1 MSNPRTSNAK
11 PLISFVVPVFNAEP
25 YLDQALHSLREQ
37 TYSNLEILCLNDGST
52 DASLAILEQH
62 ASKDERV
69 LVIDKSNEGYGVTC
83 NRGISEAHGEWIGI
97 LEPDDWLLPDATE
110 AMMGAA
116 QEAAQ
121 ASSDASAGP
130 TAVPDIVKTPYW
142 RVLFADTPEQAFV
155 HCYYR
160 GIPAPVGA
168 KRLSNGWLA
177 QGEPAVASCAALME
191 YHPSIWSALYRADF
205 LREHGIR
212 FLPIPGA
219 GWADNPFLVETMA
232 AARSIA
238 YLDEPFYCYRE
249 ETPAHFEATIRNQ
262 PTLVF
267 DRWNEGADVLERYPN
282 LDTRVVQ
289 AHYHRGFNNRDKA
302 ATILGEEAPVMIE
315 ETAQMFARMQPEL
328 VLGDPALSPA
338 QKALFAITRGIDYQP
353 SPAETLAFKARALR
367 QQLHNVRTVGLQG
380 ARAIAR
386 LH

>member
-1 MSNPRTSNAK
+1 MSNPRTSSAK
-11 PLISFVVPVFNAEP
+11 PLISFVVPVFNAAP
-25 YLDQALHSLREQ
+25 YLSQALRSLREQ

-52 DASLAILEQH
+52 DTSLAILEQH
-62 ASKDERV
+62 ASEDDRV
-69 LVIDKSNEGYGVTC
+69 LVVDKPNEGYGATC
-83 NRGISEAHGEWIGI
+83 NRGINEAHGEWIGI
-97 LEPDDWLLPDATE
+97 LEPDDWLLPDAVE
-110 AMMGAA
+110 AMMDTA
-116 QEAAQ
+116 QEAARIG
-121 ASSDASAGP
+121 SDADADRA
-130 TAVPDIVKTPYW
+130 AVPDIVKTPYW
-142 RVLFADTPEQAFV
+142 RVLFADTPEQALV

-160 GIPAPVGA
+160 GTPAPTGA
-168 KRLSNGWLA
+168 KQLSNGWLA
-177 QGEPAVASCAALME
+177 QGEPAVASCTTLME

-249 ETPAHFEATIRNQ
+249 ETPAHFDSTIRNQ

-267 DRWNEGADVLERYPN
+267 DRWNDGADVLERHAG
-282 LDTRVVQ
+282 LDTRVMQ

-302 ATILGEEAPVMIE
+302 AAILGEESPVTIE
-315 ETAQMFARMQPEL
+315 ETARMFARMQPEL
-328 VLGDPALSPA
+328 VLGDPALSPV
-338 QKALFAITRGIDYQP
+338 QKALFATTRGIDYRP
-353 SPAETLAFKARALR
+353 SLPETLAFKVRSLR
-367 QQLHNVRTVGLQG
+367 QQLHNVRTVGLQS

>member
-1 MSNPRTSNAK
+1 MQTILSPR
-11 PLISFVVPVFNAEP
+11 PLISIIVPVYNTGA
-25 YLDQALHSLREQ
+25 YLDQALDGLTEQ
-37 TYSNLEILCLNDGST
+37 TYENLEIVCINDGST
-52 DASLAILEQH
+52 DDSLIIM
-62 ASKDERV
+62 ERHST
-69 LVIDKSNEGYGVTC
+69 LDDRIRIINKTNEGYGATC
-83 NRGISEAHGEWIGI
+83 NRGLEVAHGKWICI
-97 LEPDDWLLPDATE
+97 LEPDDWLLPRAVESMVACALE
-110 AMMGAA
+110 ASEKG
-116 QEAAQ
+116 
-121 ASSDASAGP
+121 
-130 TAVPDIVKTPYW
+130 TVPDIVKTPYW
-142 RVLFADTPEQAFV
+142 RVLFADTPEQALV

-160 GIPAPVGA
+160 GTPAPTGA

-177 QGEPAVASCAALME
+177 QGEPAVASCTALME

-205 LREHGIR
+205 LHEQGIR

-249 ETPAHFEATIRNQ
+249 ETPAHFDSTIRNQ

-267 DRWNEGADVLERYPN
+267 DRWNDGADVLERYPG
-282 LDTRVVQ
+282 LDARVVQ

-302 ATILGEEAPVMIE
+302 AAILGEEVSIVIE
-315 ETAQMFARMQPEL
+315 ETARMFARMQPEL
-328 VLGDPALSPA
+328 VLTDPALSPV
-338 QKALFAITRGIDYQP
+338 QKALFVTTRNINYRP
-353 SPAETLAFKARALR
+353 SPAETLAFKARTLR

>member
-1 MSNPRTSNAK
+1 MSNPRTSSAK

-25 YLDQALHSLREQ
+25 YLDQALRSLREQ
-37 TYSNLEILCLNDGST
+37 THSNLEILCLNDGST
-52 DASLAILEQH
+52 DTSLAILERH
-62 ASKDERV
+62 ASEDERV
-69 LVIDKSNEGYGVTC
+69 LVIDKPNEGYGATC
-83 NRGISEAHGEWIGI
+83 NRGINEAHGEWIGI

-110 AMMGAA
+110 AMMGAV

-121 ASSDASAGP
+121 TSDDAGAGP
-130 TAVPDIVKTPYW
+130 TAVPDIVKAPYW
-142 RVLFADTPEQAFV
+142 RVLFADTPEQALV

-160 GIPAPVGA
+160 GTPAPAGA
-168 KRLSNGWLA
+168 KQLSRGWLA
-177 QGEPAVASCAALME
+177 QGEPAVASCTALME
-191 YHPSIWSALYRADF
+191 YHPSIWSALYRTDF
-205 LREHGIR
+205 LREHDVR

-267 DRWNEGADVLERYPN
+267 DRWNDGADVLERHQN
-282 LDTRVVQ
+282 LDTRIAQ

-302 ATILGEEAPVMIE
+302 AAILGEEAPVVIE
-315 ETAQMFARMQPEL
+315 ETARMFARMQAEL
-328 VLGDPALSPA
+328 VLSDPALSPA
-338 QKALFAITRGIDYQP
+338 QKALFATTRGIDYRP
-353 SPAETLAFKARALR
+353 SPAKTLVFKARSLR
-367 QQLHNVRTVGLQG
+367 QQLHNVRTIGLQG